1 MGQLHFFFFPM
12 MAQGH
17 MIPTLDMAK
26 LVACRGVK
34 ATIITTPLNEYVFS
48 KAIERN
54 KHLGIEIDI
63 RLIKFP
69 AVENGLPEECERLD
83 LIPSDDK
90 LPNFFK
96 AVAMMQEP
104 LEQLIEE
111 CRPTVLSLICF
122 RIGAGV
128 GSMQWNR
135 SASEGVKREAIAK
148 AIKRVMVSEETEG
161 FRSRAK
167 AYKEMARQAIEE
179 GGSSYTGLTTL
190 LEDISSYSSTGH

>member
-1 MGQLHFFFFPM
+1 MNML
-12 MAQGH
+12 
-17 MIPTLDMAK
+17 
-26 LVACRGVK
+26 
-34 ATIITTPLNEYVFS
+34 FS

-111 CRPTVLSLICF
+111 CRPNCLVSDMFLPWTTDTAAKFNIPRIVFHGICKNLLWDLKLDKISF
-122 RIGAGV
+122 GLLEQTMKIGCLKDLRKEQKKKGANGDMARIVEQFFNEKLVTGFENWASV

-135 SASEGVKREAIAK
+135 SASEG
-148 AIKRVMVSEETEG
+148 
-161 FRSRAK
+161 
-167 AYKEMARQAIEE
+167 
-179 GGSSYTGLTTL
+179 
-190 LEDISSYSSTGH
+190 